1 MPAPTGRVFAGS
13 EVSRLC
19 PIEHG
24 LDPTT
29 HATGRLRLR
38 CPNRFQDSHHHRDV
52 DVTDRDRAEL
62 RIDVRC
68 EGIRPLLSMLC
79 FALLCF
85 ALLCATQPCE
95 SRCRPSHTE
104 RISSIV
110 RPRPSSRYSPPRG
123 ARAGRSCQRP
133 TDAALRLSSAHRRD
147 RFLLTRRGPSPRLAL
162 KHVAQTPALRA
173 ATPDAQIEPATVSV
187 ET

>member
-1 MPAPTGRVFAGS
+1 MPAPPGRIFASS

-19 PIEHG
+19 PIEHR

-29 HATGRLRLR
+29 HATGRLRLS

-79 FALLCF
+79 IAPPGRVRVDVALR
-85 ALLCATQPCE
+85 ALSEC
-95 SRCRPSHTE
+95 H
-104 RISSIV
+104 
-110 RPRPSSRYSPPRG
+110 
-123 ARAGRSCQRP
+123 RSCGLDLLRAILRL
-133 TDAALRLSSAHRRD
+133 AALERVDLVNEQQTLCCGFLPRIGETVFGYPAEAH
-147 RFLLTRRGPSPRLAL
+147 LPRLAL
-162 KHVAQTPALRA
+162 KHVAQTPALRT
-173 ATPDAQIEPATVSV
+173 ATPHTQIEPATVRV